1 MTSSRRELVIYRDLE
16 IAALTCPLSHT
27 IMARKAAALG
37 LAAVLGTAAA
47 GSVSLT
53 DSNFDTEVFDSGKNA
68 FIKFQAPW
76 CVSTPDLLERRL
88 CCSASGARCIFR
100 RGEQPHRTN
109 ADASLG
115 R

>member
-1 MTSSRRELVIYRDLE
+1 
-16 IAALTCPLSHT
+16 
-27 IMARKAAALG
+27 MARKAAALG

-76 CVSTPDLLERRL
+76 
-88 CCSASGARCIFR
+88 
-100 RGEQPHRTN
+100 
-109 ADASLG
+109 
-115 R
+115 